1 MFIANDCHI
10 VNKTSNHV
18 VAKALRNKE
27 KRLYRFQLFTPQVIV
42 KVIEASNT
50 ITLLHKRL

>member
-1 MFIANDCHI
+1 VFIDNDCHI